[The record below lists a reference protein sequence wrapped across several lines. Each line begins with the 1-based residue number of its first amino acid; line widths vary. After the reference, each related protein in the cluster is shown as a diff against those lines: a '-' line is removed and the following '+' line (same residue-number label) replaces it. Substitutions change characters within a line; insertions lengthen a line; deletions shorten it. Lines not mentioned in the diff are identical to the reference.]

1 MKEKSIAIPLT
12 PEQSRANK
20 ARCCIADLR
29 FLLTISRD
37 HAAIRDLVNEHID
50 RVTQYPTDQNLKNAW
65 RFCAYV
71 HEQIRNQ

>member
-1 MKEKSIAIPLT
+1 MTIFRLT

-29 FLLTISRD
+29 FLLTISKG
-37 HAAIRDLVNEHID
+37 HAAIRGLVNEHIT
-50 RVTQYPTDQNLKNAW
+50 RVTQYPTDQNLKTAW

-71 HEQIRNQ
+71 HETIRKQ